1 MKKSLIIILLLFIC
15 ENCYCEENTKGFI
28 KYNLTEYSFT
38 ETKFASNCKEIIDS
52 VIIMADKSE
61 KNTFFISFQEKY
73 NTIFCFIQDWDLN
86 AILDCENNKS
96 VLGFMTINY
105 KNKKYTFVII
115 NKSDKVTTIINQ
127 ILCKKKD
134 SSIDIN
140 NIEQA
145 PNSFLA
151 TDSSIIVYLSRI
163 SGEQFI
169 PMYIID
175 NGKIIYDNRVIS
187 NKE

>member
-1 MKKSLIIILLLFIC
+1 M
-15 ENCYCEENTKGFI
+15 
-28 KYNLTEYSFT
+28 
-38 ETKFASNCKEIIDS
+38 
-52 VIIMADKSE
+52 
-61 KNTFFISFQEKY
+61 
-73 NTIFCFIQDWDLN
+73 
-86 AILDCENNKS
+86 DCENNKS

-169 PMYIID
+169 PMYIMD